1 MCSFRVVCAGIV
13 LVLLGI
19 APSYAQIE
27 ELPRPARADTA
38 SFGVSVAIDDSL
50 AAVGASGESGCGA
63 NAGAVYLYKR
73 TAARVHAWR
82 QVARLVPRDCRANM
96 FFGETVALDDGRVLV
111 GASSE
116 YFAEEESNA
125 AYIFARDSTGGWK
138 QTARLTG
145 EPGRPEG
152 LFAAGLDLDG
162 DRAVVSTSGS
172 LDGAYGGAAYLFERD
187 AASGEW
193 RRQARLTSPR
203 GLEEG
208 VMGHEVVLDGNH
220 LAVAASTFF
229 RRAPGSV
236 FLFRRDPSTGAWRPS
251 AHLSDIDAFFIALS
265 LDGGTL
271 AVGEDRAGENG
282 GGRVTLYSE
291 QTDDTWSETA
301 TLRPSIPYES
311 GAFGAAVSIQED
323 RLLASGYDEQLG
335 KDFNIDRVV
344 YAFER
349 VESTWRERP
358 IIDVGD
364 VAFGAAMDQD
374 DGVALISSVPEGRA
388 GTVYV
393 VGLP

>member
-1 MCSFRVVCAGIV
+1 MHSLRAVYAVLAVVF
-13 LVLLGI
+13 LGVT
-19 APSYAQIE
+19 PSYAQIE

-50 AAVGASGESGCGA
+50 AAVGASGESGCGV

-73 TAARVHAWR
+73 TAARIHAWR

-96 FFGETVALDDGRVLV
+96 FFGETVALDEGRVLV

-125 AYIFARDSTGGWK
+125 AYVFARDSTGAWR

-145 EPGRPEG
+145 ETGRPEG

-162 DRAVVSTSGS
+162 DRAAVSTSGS
-172 LDGAYGGAAYLFERD
+172 LDGAYGGAVYLFERD
-187 AASGEW
+187 TASGEW

-203 GLEEG
+203 RVEDG
-208 VMGHEVVLDGNH
+208 VMGHEVVLDEDH

-229 RRAPGSV
+229 RRTPGSV
-236 FLFRRDPSTGAWRPS
+236 FIFRRDPSTGAWHPA
-251 AHLSDIDAFFIALS
+251 AHLSDIDAFFIALA
-265 LDGGTL
+265 LDGSTL
-271 AVGEDRAGENG
+271 AVGEDRAGEDG

-291 QTDDTWSETA
+291 QADGTWVETA
-301 TLRPSIPYES
+301 ALRPSIPYES
-311 GAFGAAVSIQED
+311 GAFGAAVSIQGN

-349 VESTWRERP
+349 TDGTWRERP

-374 DGVALISSVPEGRA
+374 DGVALISSVSATRM

-393 VGLP
+393 IRLP